1 MHLPEVGH
9 LEDPD
14 SESEQPAERPL
25 RMALRNSAV
34 ALFGIAVAGG
44 GFWLESRE
52 SGGMDAVWWWLW
64 GATAAFVLIVCFA
77 HAFLASLLGGRAAAT
92 ALKLIVTL
100 VLFGMIIAVWWSLQP
115 KDGAH

>member
-9 LEDPD
+9 LEDPE
-14 SESEQPAERPL
+14 SESEQPTERPL

-34 ALFGIAVAGG
+34 ALFGIAVVGG
-44 GFWLESRE
+44 GFWLESR
-52 SGGMDAVWWWLW
+52 GAAGVGRVWWWLW
-64 GATAAFVLIVCFA
+64 GATAAFVVIVCFV

-92 ALKLIVTL
+92 ALKLIVAV
-100 VLFGMIIAVWWSLQP
+100 VLLAMIIAVWWSLQP